1 MSDATNR
8 LARKLHQLGKRAAA
22 ALKVQNESLA
32 LRKLA
37 AIERERCLIL
47 KSVAAQNIEVLG
59 LTEETM
65 KLIMV
70 EITE

>member
-8 LARKLHQLGKRAAA
+8 LARKLYQLGKRASA

-47 KSVAAQNIEVLG
+47 QSVAAQNIELLG
-59 LTEETM
+59 LTPETM
-65 KLIMV
+65 KLIMADLG
-70 EITE
+70 E